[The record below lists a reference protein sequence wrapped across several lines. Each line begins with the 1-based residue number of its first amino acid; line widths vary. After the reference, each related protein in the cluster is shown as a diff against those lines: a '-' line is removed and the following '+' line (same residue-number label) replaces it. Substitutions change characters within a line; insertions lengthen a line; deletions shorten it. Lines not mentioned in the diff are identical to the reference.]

1 MLFYP
6 LPTNSPQKKIL
17 LQDDTILKINLCHE
31 NKKPLSELTLK
42 ALRTRLSSLLNL
54 IDIIAT
60 KEETDRK
67 TIASYVLQL
76 ISNELYDKK
85 VPIVCKE
92 IIRSGTFSKTLP
104 HMPLPK
110 SVFLIDHLQ
119 IGKRKY
125 NELRRLCKT
134 ENFVFP
140 IYNDIFEYRS
150 QIVLTSDLKFISTPV
165 DEHSIGIAIS
175 YKVLLPHT
183 IVRLLESINESDKFV
198 YPLRLK
204 YLMD

>member
-1 MLFYP
+1 MNNKEALILLDTETLLSATQTFIEGCDVDISQFERFRGRFRGLTSERDYFRKKGDLSTWEQMLFYP

-17 LQDDTILKINLCHE
+17 LQDNTILKINLSHE

-60 KEETDRK
+60 KEETDKK

-76 ISNELYDKK
+76 ISNELCDKK
-85 VPIVCKE
+85 VPIVCKV
-92 IIRSGTFSKTLP
+92 IFRSGTFSKPLP

-125 NELRRLCKT
+125 NELRRL
-134 ENFVFP
+134 
-140 IYNDIFEYRS
+140 
-150 QIVLTSDLKFISTPV
+150 LKQRTLFSLHIMT
-165 DEHSIGIAIS
+165 
-175 YKVLLPHT
+175 
-183 IVRLLESINESDKFV
+183 F
-198 YPLRLK
+198 
-204 YLMD
+204 